1 MENKVL
7 DELRNDSVY
16 LTCSKRNAKKIAL
29 TQAIPRKSPNAGC
42 CLVYLSQV
50 LLAKGYVRGHC
61 HDTIRIGLFFFLL
74 FLQEPGKKKK
84 KLDQLC
90 RNAPLASFLTDKEQL
105 FH

>member
-61 HDTIRIGLFFFLL
+61 HDTIRIGLFFFS
-74 FLQEPGKKKK
+74 FSFKNQGKKKK